1 LNPLKVDAKAAMEGR
16 VGWRVEPSYE
26 IRIIGDGKN
35 RKGDPIL
42 TPEGQIGIPK
52 SVVDGRLAGRR

>member
-1 LNPLKVDAKAAMEGR
+1 VDAKAAMEGR